1 MVSRRSPSHQ
11 APSMEAELHQPL
23 CCCPQLH
30 MASRGL
36 RRQTEHIA
44 ARFPEFTTDCVV
56 ARCLDAAGHR
66 MDAHAAD
73 SADWY
78 VGCAL
83 WASRPWRLNSP
94 EWYPRW

>member
-1 MVSRRSPSHQ
+1 VSRPAITRHTKGVEEQ
-11 APSMEAELHQPL
+11 A
-23 CCCPQLH
+23 
-30 MASRGL
+30 
-36 RRQTEHIA
+36 EHIA
-44 ARFPEFTTDCVV
+44 ARFPEFTTECVV
-56 ARCLDAAGHR
+56 ARCLYAAGHR

-83 WASRPWRLNSP
+83 WASRPWRLNSS